1 MNVTIEMANP
11 AELDDVTLQEICAAA
26 AAGFGRNND
35 QAMQA
40 DTINHVRTAN
50 QLQLARSEDDG
61 RLAAFAM
68 YAPCLWRP
76 CR

>member
-1 MNVTIEMANP
+1 MNVNINMVNP
-11 AELDDVTLQEICAAA
+11 RDLDEATLQEICAVA
-26 AAGFGRNND
+26 AAGFGRED
-35 QAMQA
+35 DEAMQA
-40 DTINHVRTAN
+40 DTKNHVRAAD

-76 CR
+76 CH